1 MPAAAPLPWAHR
13 GILLLLAI
21 ASIAPYPYATFT
33 PDTARDL
40 HAALAIVNGVDYPLA
55 GSVIS
60 GLFHV
65 GPLWFYVLAL
75 GVALT
80 HSLAGASLYVGVLAA
95 LEFPLAYLTGKTLGG
110 PRTGFWVAA
119 AAAIPGTA
127 AVESLTWSHVNL
139 IATAAWLAL
148 WCAANAWRHHDDPRW
163 VLGTGAALGLALQA
177 HPTAIVLA
185 PLLLV
190 QIVARRRCDA
200 GSAVALL
207 GAVVLAAA
215 PFAPAIVDSFG
226 RDNGETAMA
235 SAIVANVRQS
245 GISGAPAIVHS
256 LLFTIPDLAA
266 GAYLH
271 RDGMP
276 GIAWTI
282 AQRLIWLI
290 ALAGALCIALRGPRA
305 TRALLALAALATL
318 AAIAFVAALRPYT
331 PFYMATAAWTGAT
344 LAAGLGFRA
353 LADARGVLRGVATL
367 AIAMIALMH
376 VALAA
381 GVIERGREGWIR
393 TPLAGGSN
401 LKAPPRVMRDE
412 PLFPAVTRDALG
424 RALCAEPATVVV
436 HGEFA
441 TALDLDFGQA
451 TLLAC
456 GQPPRVLLGG
466 NAPSAT
472 HWVGLP
478 RHVDRALS
486 LTPTRWIG
494 GYGVSIPEQVVGPA
508 RPQAVADGHVYPPH
522 DFAGMPSVPL
532 TVRFRAPADRAIVV
546 TNPLPWYL
554 PLTGV
559 TLLRDGIAMAP
570 QVASSSV
577 RGWRCRECGTL
588 DVEWTLNLQ
597 TADPS
602 WIDVVVLR

>member
-13 GILLLLAI
+13 GMLLLLAI
-21 ASIAPYPYATFT
+21 ASVAPYPYATFT

-40 HAALAIVNGVDYPLA
+40 HAALAIVDGVDYPLA
-55 GSVIS
+55 GSVIG
-60 GLFHV
+60 GLVHV

-95 LEFPLAYLTGKTLGG
+95 LKFPLAYLTGKALGG
-110 PRTGFWVAA
+110 PRTGFWVAV
-119 AAAIPGTA
+119 AAAIPGIA
-127 AVESLTWSHVNL
+127 AVESLTWSHVNV
-139 IATAAWLAL
+139 IATAAWLTL
-148 WCAANAWRHHDDPRW
+148 WCAANAWRHDDPRW
-163 VLGTGAALGLALQA
+163 LLGTGAALGVALQA

-190 QIVARRRCDA
+190 QIIARRRCDTV
-200 GSAVALL
+200 SALALL
-207 GAVVLAAA
+207 GAVALAAA
-215 PFAPAIVDSFG
+215 PFVPAIVDSLG

-245 GISGAPAIVHS
+245 GIAGAPTIIRS
-256 LLFTIPDLAA
+256 LLFTIPGLAA

-271 RDGMP
+271 RGGVP
-276 GIAWTI
+276 GAAWTI

-290 ALAGALCIALRGPRA
+290 ALAGALRIALRGPGA
-305 TRALLALAALATL
+305 TRALLALATLATL
-318 AAIAFVAALRPYT
+318 ASIAFVAALRSYT

-353 LADARGVLRGVATL
+353 LADARGVLRGIAAFAATT
-367 AIAMIALMH
+367 IAVMH

-381 GVIERGREGWIR
+381 GAIERGREGWIR
-393 TPLAGGSN
+393 TPLASGSD
-401 LKAPPRVMRDE
+401 LKTPPYAVREE

-451 TLLAC
+451 TMLAC
-456 GQPPRVLLGG
+456 GRPARVQLGG
-466 NAPSAT
+466 GLPSAT

-478 RHVDRALS
+478 GHVVRALA
-486 LTPTRWIG
+486 LVPVRWIG
-494 GYGVSIPEQVVGPA
+494 GYGVSIPEQVAGSA
-508 RPQAVADGHVYPPH
+508 RPHAIADGRAYPPH
-522 DFAGMPSVPL
+522 DFAGMPDVPL

-554 PLTGV
+554 PLSAV
-559 TLLRDGIAMAP
+559 TLLRNGVAIAP
-570 QVASSSV
+570 QVASSSL
-577 RGWRCRECGTL
+577 RGWRCRDCGTL
-588 DVEWTLNLQ
+588 DAEWTLNLQ